1 MVFVLLEFLRQRWAA
16 LALFFLTLITAGSL
30 WPLAELPAVPGSDKL
45 HHLIAYAALS
55 LPIAIRRHKF
65 WLLLL
70 LGCLLWSG
78 AIELIQP
85 YVNRYGEW
93 ADLAANFVG
102 LVLGTLLGA
111 TMRKRIRSAPSI

>member
-1 MVFVLLEFLRQRWAA
+1 M
-16 LALFFLTLITAGSL
+16 
-30 WPLAELPAVPGSDKL
+30 PGSDKL

-102 LVLGTLLGA
+102 LVLGTSLGLI
-111 TMRKRIRSAPSI
+111 MRKRVWSAPSI